1 MAEQQTTYKYELTY
15 IINTVLNEKQIQDAV
30 RRVNNLIQEHGG
42 EVQEVDEW
50 GSQRL
55 AYAINKRRNGHYVN
69 LFFQGEEE
77 TVRRLERAL
86 TIDDDILRYLT
97 LRITPVMERQRHE
110 DRKVHAR
117 AQAEAA
123 KAKAAREA
131 ELAEEEDDDDDFEDD
146 E

>member
-30 RRVNNLIQEHGG
+30 RRVNNVIQEHGG
-42 EVQEVDEW
+42 EVLEVDEW

-55 AYAINKRRNGHYVN
+55 AYAIKKRRNGHYVN
-69 LFFQGEEE
+69 LYFEGEEE
-77 TVRRLERAL
+77 TVQRLERAL
-86 TIDDDILRYLT
+86 QIDDDILRYLT
-97 LRITPVMERQRHE
+97 LRVTPVMERQRHE
-110 DRKVHAR
+110 DRKAYAR

-123 KAKAAREA
+123 KEQAAREA
-131 ELAEEEDDDDDFEDD
+131 EMEADDDDDDFEDD